1 MPMPL
6 SSPRWASWRQR
17 PAVAAIIAVGLLLA
31 GFSMAIYNEHLAAEQ
46 RLREVTVQAGILSGS
61 VTAALDFDD
70 RAAAREYVDA
80 LHANADIEAVGV
92 YDAAG
97 RLVAGFSKPGAELP
111 RTSLGKALTK
121 AGPDLVVTTPVVQ
134 RSERLGTVYLR
145 AIREPFARR
154 ALRFGGI
161 ALLIVMASLVVGV
174 FGASNASLAEAHRK
188 LEQEMGER
196 EKAEEALR
204 ESQKKE
210 AEARL
215 AVATERG
222 RAALRQSEQQLEFA
236 LRAGRL
242 GSWELNLKN
251 GRLIASDEF
260 RAAFGL
266 GPNERLDRYTQLLA
280 RIHPDDRAQLEQ
292 AMDQAIDQGG
302 NLDIEYRITK
312 PNGEIGWTLVRGRA
326 VNDEHGTPVRIAG
339 VALDITARKTGEER
353 LRLLL
358 DELNHR
364 VKNTLATVQS
374 VALQTLRNAAD
385 PTQFAATFIARIGAL
400 ARAHELLS
408 AASWDGA
415 SLEEVISR
423 TLAPLVTGG
432 DQGRISFSGPPIN
445 LGPNAAVTLNMVFH
459 ELTTNAGKYG
469 ALSVPTGRVEVLWS
483 IVEDQGVRYVQIDWR
498 ESGGPPVV
506 APTRRGFGSRLIE
519 QGLAREFEGQ
529 AELTFNQEGV
539 RCHIRLPFSAKLRA
553 AA

>member
-1 MPMPL
+1 M
-6 SSPRWASWRQR
+6 
-17 PAVAAIIAVGLLLA
+17 IAVGLLLA

-326 VNDEHGTPVRIAG
+326 VNDEHGTPVRMAG

-519 QGLAREFEGQ
+519 QGLVREFEGQ
-529 AELTFNQEGV
+529 AELSFNPDGLS
-539 RCHIRLPFSAKLRA
+539 CHIRLPFSAKLRA